1 MSLPLAPS
9 TTAVASNTARG
20 ILLML
25 VAVLFFTAMDAVAK
39 GLVGGYPLMQVTL
52 ARFAGQLFLVIV
64 ILRGKLIAPLRTRF
78 PGLHLVRAILQFA
91 TVSLF
96 FVSLNYIGLAE
107 AQALTDINPVLITLG
122 AAVFL
127 GENLTRDR
135 LVGVTLAMI
144 GAMIVI
150 RPGLG
155 VFSPAALLPLAAA
168 VTYSGSALI
177 TRRVGPYES
186 PWTAMVYTA
195 AFGVMA
201 SAVTLPWTWQPIAA
215 PDLWRFAALGALGT
229 VAQLCIIRAFSLAEA
244 SAVAPFAYVGLI
256 CATGWG
262 IVLYGEYPDP
272 LTIIGALVIVVA
284 GLYVW
289 QRETAATRIAA

>member
-1 MSLPLAPS
+1 MDCA
-9 TTAVASNTARG
+9 AS
-20 ILLML
+20 
-25 VAVLFFTAMDAVAK
+25 
-39 GLVGGYPLMQVTL
+39 
-52 ARFAGQLFLVIV
+52 
-64 ILRGKLIAPLRTRF
+64 
-78 PGLHLVRAILQFA
+78 
-91 TVSLF
+91 
-96 FVSLNYIGLAE
+96 
-107 AQALTDINPVLITLG
+107 
-122 AAVFL
+122 
-127 GENLTRDR
+127 
-135 LVGVTLAMI
+135 
-144 GAMIVI
+144 
-150 RPGLG
+150 
-155 VFSPAALLPLAAA
+155 LLPLAAA

-195 AFGVMA
+195 AFGVVA